1 MESMLYCSSLEV
13 PIFSVPVIKGQISG
27 VSELIERETSIPPQ
41 MQTYYLDGKR
51 VNRIQPSNLENP
63 IQVVSEY
70 SGIKSF
76 NFTYQDRNF
85 VLCLREDTKMSD
97 LKYEISLVLGLEL
110 SSYEKLGLYRAG
122 KILYSLKSLEEG
134 SEIGVQ
140 VKALTDL
147 VHVKTLT
154 GRGINVPVDLSDTVE
169 GLKDTIKD
177 QEGIPIDQQ
186 RLMFEGNQL
195 EDERTLEYY
204 RIQNESILHL
214 VLRLRGG
221 GTSIQFNKLSSV
233 VEQDFSDSAPDWRG
247 VERGISF
254 QGECINSHCRAFKSI
269 AISNLRFGIVDL
281 SQLKAQCPMCSKYL
295 KNVRNCGFF
304 DCKWRFFGIDSEGQE
319 RRGEG
324 QASSEKYTTFKEG
337 DEIEWRS
344 LRIETTPKIN

>member
-1 MESMLYCSSLEV
+1 MLYCSSLEV
-13 PIFSVPVIKGQISG
+13 PMFSVPAITGQISR
-27 VSELIERETSIPPQ
+27 VSQLIERETSISPQ

-51 VNRIQPSNLENP
+51 VDWIEPNTLEKP

-70 SGIKSF
+70 SGIKNF

-85 VLCLREDTKMSD
+85 GLSLRGDTKMSD
-97 LKYEISLVLGLEL
+97 LKYEISLVLELEL
-110 SSYEKLGLYRAG
+110 GSYERLGLYHRG
-122 KILYSLKSLEEG
+122 KILFTLGSLEEG
-134 SEIGVQ
+134 SEIVVQ
-140 VKALTDL
+140 VKELTDL

-154 GRGINVPVDLSDTVE
+154 GRDINVPVDLSDTVE
-169 GLKDTIKD
+169 ALKDTIND

-186 RLMFEGNQL
+186 RLIFEGNQI
-195 EDERTLEYY
+195 EDERTLQYY
-204 RIQNESILHL
+204 RIQNESTLHL

-221 GTSIQFNKLSSV
+221 GTSIEFNKLSSV

-247 VERGISF
+247 VAPGISF
-254 QGECINSHCRAFKSI
+254 QGECTNSDCRAFKSI

-281 SQLKAQCPMCSKYL
+281 TELKAKCPMCSEYL

-304 DCKWRFFGIDSEGQE
+304 DCKWRFLGIDSEGHE

-344 LRIETTPKIN
+344 LRIEITRKIN